1 MAYIAPNGNIWLCH
15 NVPIDKTYQNTLYWE
30 NTTTGKQKQ
39 IDFFTAQNSPYMKY
53 ALTNQY
59 YSRHE
64 KGSIRVSYLAD
75 YLFDCNYLVFQNS
88 SFGNGKY
95 FFAFI
100 TSVEYINNTVSQ
112 VNFEIDVIQTWFFDF
127 TIEPCFLERT
137 HVLDDTIYSN
147 LTPEPVEPGEYTY
160 QMISQES
167 VTSDLLIIVS
177 LVVVDGAASSGNVYG
192 NIYGGTTLYAFL
204 PSDVSGLNTFLGTYA
219 AAPETIV
226 SIYMAPAC
234 LIDQTV
240 EAGGLALS
248 SSDVRTGLTQLITAL
263 PEPTTYKKFG
273 TYTPHNNK
281 MYSYPFCM
289 MEVFTGE
296 GSKAVYRY
304 EFFKNDIVVDNVT
317 VSVRGEPQF
326 EYGGCVT
333 SPVELVLVPHGYK
346 VAGLSLSEEVLLNES
361 ISLKDYPL
369 CSWNMDAYKA
379 WVAQNSLPI
388 AYGLGASMAST
399 VGSVITAPL
408 ISQPQRIVGAT
419 ASMVGQVLN
428 IMAEDYKASIAADQ
442 LHGQAKGSAN
452 ISMGKQGFFFAHK
465 VVNEDS
471 ARRIDSFFD
480 RFGYSVKRISPVNR
494 KTRKYFTYVKTV
506 GCVLAGGVPS
516 DDEDKICALHDA
528 GITYWNVAQVQTD
541 NKQIGD
547 FSLGAANS
555 PLVG

>member
-30 NTTTGKQKQ
+30 NTTTGKQNQ
-39 IDFFTAQNSPYMKY
+39 IDFFTAQNSPYLKY

-100 TSVEYINNTVSQ
+100 TSVEYINNSVSQ

-160 QMISQES
+160 QMITQET

-177 LVVVDGAASSGNVYG
+177 LVVVDNNVSLGNMYG

-204 PSDVSGLNTFLGTYA
+204 PTDVSGLNTFLGQYA

-226 SIYMAPAC
+226 SIYMVPAC
-234 LIDQTV
+234 LIDEEIV
-240 EAGGLALS
+240 AGGVALGT
-248 SSDVRTGLTQLITAL
+248 SDVRTGLTQLITAL
-263 PEPTTYKKFG
+263 PEPTTYNKFG

-281 MYSYPFCM
+281 LYSYPFCM

-304 EFFKNDIVVDNVT
+304 EFFKNDVVVNNVT
-317 VSVRGEPQF
+317 VSVRGEPRF
-326 EYGGCVT
+326 DYGGCVT

-346 VAGLSLSEEVLLNES
+346 TAGLSLSEEVLLNES
-361 ISLKDYPL
+361 VTLRDYPL
-369 CSWNMDAYKA
+369 CSWNMDTFKA
-379 WVAQNSLPI
+379 WEAQNALPFTLGILGTVAQGVIMS
-388 AYGLGASMAST
+388 GMGANPG
-399 VGSVITAPL
+399 V
-408 ISQPQRIVGAT
+408 
-419 ASMVGQVLN
+419 MVGTSANLIGQVTN
-428 IMAEDYKASIAADQ
+428 TVAEGYRASIAADQ

-452 ISMGKQGFFFAHK
+452 VNMGKQGFFFAHK

-480 RFGYSVKRISPVNR
+480 RFGYAVKRVSPVIR
-494 KTRKYFTYVKTV
+494 KARTYYTYVKTI
-506 GCVLAGGVPS
+506 GCTLSGGVPS
-516 DDEDKICALHDA
+516 DDEDKITQLHDA

-547 FSLGAANS
+547 FSLGALNS